1 VRYIDA
7 GYAVALGALALYALG
22 LVARR
27 HHLEAAVRTRRP
39 SADGADPA
47 PPS

>member
-7 GYAVALGALALYALG
+7 GYAVALGTLALYALG

-27 HHLEAAVRTRRP
+27 HRLERTVRAP
-39 SADGADPA
+39 DGVEP
-47 PPS
+47 PPSS